1 MSLGMVRVEK
11 EFMMKW
17 FAVSVVVIVVVVEEE
32 EDEDSRLLLSLKVCI
47 GMSTATLE
55 LWSVWSSIMATRNSS
70 ERLFSADMVIMI
82 RW

>member
-1 MSLGMVRVEK
+1 MVRGEE

-32 EDEDSRLLLSLKVCI
+32 EDEDSRLLLSLKVCR

-55 LWSVWSSIMATRNSS
+55 LWSAWSSIMATRNSS
-70 ERLFSADMVIMI
+70 ERLSSADMVIMI